1 MKYSNSR
8 HFSMSNRKAA
18 VAPLFAFLLPA
29 LLALCALAINVSQLQ
44 LTSTELKIATD
55 VAAHAGGRAMSLE
68 QSTDAAWDAVTWAA
82 SLNDVAGRPL
92 IVPEDENHIQFGQS
106 TRSQGGHGRY
116 DFTVVS
122 RAAVDNGSESANSV
136 SVIGEVDL
144 PLFFRGLRRNTGN
157 STGDTSSTES
167 ITNVDLSR
175 RSTAT
180 QVDRDIALILDRSGS
195 MLFFKDEPALRNAIV
210 ALFNAQ
216 LIGFNEGSAAVR
228 SLYNRRYSEN
238 VINRLYQFFGNEF
251 GEYAE
256 DWMDNQSYSQNNST
270 GAPRHSRWALMLE
283 GVDAFVEVLEAT
295 DQNELVSLTTFQAV
309 ATHDIPLTKNY
320 DEIHDAIEEIS
331 PFGGT
336 AIGTGMETG
345 LPPIISGANSRT
357 FAAKTIVVLTDGD
370 SNNGRNPADVVRDI
384 RLSSN
389 VTIHTVTFTEG
400 AVQGPMMEVARL
412 GGGRH
417 YHAENGDLLIDTF
430 EEIANNLPTVLTQ

>member
-68 QSTDAAWDAVTWAA
+68 QTTEAAWDAVTWAA

-92 IVPEDENHIQFGQS
+92 IVPEDENHIQFGRS

-116 DFTVVS
+116 DFNVVS

-157 STGDTSSTES
+157 STGGTSSTES

-195 MLFFKDEPALRNAIV
+195 MLFFKDED
-210 ALFNAQ
+210 ALFNAIVTLFRANQ
-216 LIGFNEGSAAVR
+216 IHLSEGQAAVR
-228 SLYNRRYSEN
+228 SLYNRRYSDN
-238 VINRLYQFFGNEF
+238 VINKLYTLGDEF
-251 GEYAE
+251 GEYAD
-256 DWMDNQSYSQNNST
+256 DWMDKRSYSQSQST

-295 DQNELVSLTTFQAV
+295 DQDELVSLTTFQAS
-309 ATHDIPLTKNY
+309 ATFDIPLTKNY
-320 DEIHDAIEEIS
+320 DEIHDAIEDIS

-370 SNNGRNPADVVRDI
+370 NNNGRNPADVVRDI
-384 RLSSN
+384 RLGTN

>member
-1 MKYSNSR
+1 
-8 HFSMSNRKAA
+8 MSNRKAA

-116 DFTVVS
+116 DFNVVS

-144 PLFFRGLRRNTGN
+144 PLFFRGLRRNTG
-157 STGDTSSTES
+157 SSPATES

-195 MLFFKDEPALRNAIV
+195 MLFFKDDDALIDGLNTLFQAGQIGLDERNA
-210 ALFNAQ
+210 
-216 LIGFNEGSAAVR
+216 AVPF
-228 SLYNRRYSEN
+228 LLNRRYSDN
-238 VINRLYQFFGNEF
+238 VINQLYTLGDEF

-256 DWMDNQSYSQNNST
+256 DWMEKRSYSQSQST

-283 GVDAFVEVLEAT
+283 GVDAFVEVLETT
-295 DQNELVSLTTFQAV
+295 DQDELVSLTTFQAT
-309 ATHDIPLTKNY
+309 ATFDVPLTSNY

-336 AIGTGMETG
+336 AIGTGIETG

-357 FAAKTIVVLTDGD
+357 FAAKTIVVLTDGLN
-370 SNNGRNPADVVRDI
+370 NNGRNPADVVRDI
-384 RLSSN
+384 RLGNN
-389 VTIHTVTFTEG
+389 VIIHTVTFTEG
-400 AVQGPMMEVARL
+400 ADQASMMEVAQL

-430 EEIANNLPTVLTQ
+430 AEIANNLPTVLTQ

>member
-8 HFSMSNRKAA
+8 LFAVTNRKAA
-18 VAPLFAFLLPA
+18 IAPLFAFLLPA

-68 QSTDAAWDAVTWAA
+68 QNTEAAWAAVTWAA
-82 SLNDVAGRPL
+82 SLNDVAGNPL
-92 IVPEDENHIQFGQS
+92 IVPEDEDHIQFG
-106 TRSQGGHGRY
+106 RSVRTENGHGKY
-116 DFTVVS
+116 DFNFVS
-122 RAAVDNGSESANSV
+122 RSSVDNGRETANSV
-136 SVIGEVDL
+136 AVVGEVNL
-144 PLFFRGLRRNTGN
+144 PLFLRGLPG
-157 STGDTSSTES
+157 
-167 ITNVDLSR
+167 ITNVDTSR

-180 QVDRDIALILDRSGS
+180 QVDRDIALVLDRSGS
-195 MLFFKDEPALRNAIV
+195 MLFFKDEQALRNAIV

-228 SLYNRRYSEN
+228 SLYNRRYSDN

-283 GVDAFVEVLEAT
+283 GVDAFIEVLEST
-295 DQNELVSLTTFQAV
+295 DQDELVSLTTFQAS
-309 ATHDIPLTKNY
+309 ATFDVPLTNNY
-320 DEIHDAIEEIS
+320 DEIHDTIESIS

-370 SNNGRNPADVVRDI
+370 NNNGRDPADVVRDI
-384 RLSSN
+384 RLASN
-389 VTIHTVTFTEG
+389 VTIHAVTFTEG

-417 YHAENGDLLIDTF
+417 YHAENGDLLVDTF
-430 EEIANNLPTVLTQ
+430 AEIANNLPTVLTQ